1 MQKLIKTSN
10 ELIEHMKNKEIKFNI
25 ISEIEA
31 KKILENNN
39 YYFKLAAYRNN
50 YFKKPNGEYIDLKFA
65 YLRELSIIDME
76 LRHLVL
82 EMALDIEHSLKVI
95 LLNDIANN
103 FKNNSYDIV
112 SNFLT
117 ISSKKS
123 LTSISSRNFSHF
135 FYSFFLFHIFTSFY
149 FLLYYILF
157 FLKYI
162 EKNLKQIVDKIN
174 FI

>member
-10 ELIEHMKNKEIKFNI
+10 ELIEHMKNKGIKFNV

-50 YFKKPNGEYIDLKFA
+50 YFKKPNGEYIDLEFA

-135 FYSFFLFHIFTSFY
+135 FYSFFLFHIFTSLY
-149 FLLYYILF
+149 LLLYYISF
-157 FLKYI
+157 FYKNGIMLKRW
-162 EKNLKQIVDKIN
+162 
-174 FI
+174 

>member
-50 YFKKPNGEYIDLKFA
+50 YFKKPNREYIDLEFA

-82 EMALDIEHSLKVI
+82 EMALDIEQL
-95 LLNDIANN
+95 
-103 FKNNSYDIV
+103 
-112 SNFLT
+112 
-117 ISSKKS
+117 
-123 LTSISSRNFSHF
+123 
-135 FYSFFLFHIFTSFY
+135 
-149 FLLYYILF
+149 
-157 FLKYI
+157 
-162 EKNLKQIVDKIN
+162 
-174 FI
+174 